1 MKRFAL
7 FCLIPVLAAA
17 CATSPVALIDAK
29 PVPADRVFAYSQLID
44 GPSGHLVLVRDQ
56 GAFGAACPM
65 AVYVDGQ
72 IAAHFRTSETLTL
85 YLPAGQHVIG
95 AGPSGGGM
103 CSWTNEAAHRREI
116 ALAVQ
121 AGTQAKMRLS
131 ITQQGLYQITPT
143 GF

>member
-29 PVPADRVFAYSQLID
+29 LVPADRVFAYSQPIESPN
-44 GPSGHLVLVRDQ
+44 GQLVVVRDQ
-56 GAFGAACPM
+56 GALGAACPI
-65 AVYVDGQ
+65 ALYINGQ
-72 IAAHFRTSETLTL
+72 IAAHFRTAETLTL
-85 YLPAGQHVIG
+85 HLPVGQYVIG
-95 AGPSGGGM
+95 AGPSGGGV
-103 CSWTNEAAHRREI
+103 CSWTNEAAHRRGI
-116 ALAVQ
+116 AHTVEP
-121 AGTQAKMRLS
+121 GTQAKMRLS